1 MSKTEGF
8 FNEYLPNKIEK
19 NPDLAT
25 SVNAVFQ
32 FNIDGAGTW
41 YVNLKGGSEV
51 QSGTHDAPDCVITA
65 SQDTWETMLESPGSA
80 PMLVMTGKMKVSDLG
95 QAMKLQKILA

>member
-32 FNIDGAGTW
+32 FNIEGAGSW
-41 YVNLKGGSEV
+41 YANLKGASEV
-51 QSGTHDAPDCVITA
+51 ASGNFDGPDCTITA
-65 SQDTWETMLESPGSA
+65 SQETWESMLENPGKA

-95 QAMKLQKILA
+95 QAMKLQKLLA

>member
-1 MSKTEGF
+1 MSKTAGF

-32 FNIDGAGTW
+32 FNIDGAGSW
-41 YVNLKGGSEV
+41 YANLKGASEV
-51 QSGTHDAPDCVITA
+51 QSGNHDAPDCTITA
-65 SQDTWETMLESPGSA
+65 SQDTWEAMLESPGKA
-80 PMLVMTGKMKVSDLG
+80 AMFVMSGKMKVSDLG